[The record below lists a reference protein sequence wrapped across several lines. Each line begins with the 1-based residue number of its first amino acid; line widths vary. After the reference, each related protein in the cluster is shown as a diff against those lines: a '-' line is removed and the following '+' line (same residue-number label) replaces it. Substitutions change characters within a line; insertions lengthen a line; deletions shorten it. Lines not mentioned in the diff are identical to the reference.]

1 MSEPKKSEL
10 AAAEARAALR
20 QVAEETPAEIEREQR
35 AAENEKE
42 REERTSPE
50 DFTFQLSR
58 IAAALERIAAA
69 LERR

>member
-1 MSEPKKSEL
+1 MSEPKKSESPSV
-10 AAAEARAALR
+10 EARAALR

-35 AAENEKE
+35 AAEKEKE

-50 DFTFQLSR
+50 DSTFQLSR